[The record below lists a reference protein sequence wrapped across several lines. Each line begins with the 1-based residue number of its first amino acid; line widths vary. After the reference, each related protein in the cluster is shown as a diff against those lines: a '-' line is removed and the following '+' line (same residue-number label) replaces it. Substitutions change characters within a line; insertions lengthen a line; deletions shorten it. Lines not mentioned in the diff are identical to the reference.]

1 VGSLLVGESESQ
13 SLVKSDARYI
23 SRTTDRYYRQ
33 VRKKERLF
41 NKRRKLSSGGGVK
54 SFVKVTSSTS
64 SNGDGHG
71 TGTGTV
77 GGGEG
82 SRDGGPTTKVTI
94 STSTSTS
101 TTTTTTPPAALVAH
115 ADNATRDSDTTLRTT
130 TTTTKQEVTVL
141 GRSGE

>member
-1 VGSLLVGESESQ
+1 MGSLLVGESESQ

-71 TGTGTV
+71 TGTV
-77 GGGEG
+77 GDGEG
-82 SRDGGPTTKVTI
+82 SRDGGPTTNVTI
-94 STSTSTS
+94 STSTS

-130 TTTTKQEVTVL
+130 TTTTKQEVIVL